1 MAKNCYCFLEKFNN
15 YFNRKLIRHEAL
27 ADYESAAA
35 DHFVP
40 VDGEGAALPFDFN
53 PNDNITTE
61 IIVNKVPFD
70 PDYFL
75 LLDENGAIE
84 SRWFVLEQVR
94 NRQGQWVYSLRRD
107 VLADSYEK
115 VKEAPAY
122 VEKGVIGD
130 LNDPLLLNS
139 EGVMVNQIKKE
150 EILLKD
156 KTGVPW
162 LVMYLKKGTL
172 KNASV
177 GSGGKISVNVPNDD
191 SFVYATL
198 ATPIASWIY
207 YQYTTSDFK
216 VSENDELKT
225 YCANSMP
232 AWLFPNSYYVINDV
246 TGETSYGSLS
256 GSTDTN
262 LVANV
267 LEKHSA
273 FDAAYDAQAGGLRSL
288 FLSAFGYE
296 DNVSALMAFNGKIIK
311 DSQGKYF
318 KVRVYVASSGE
329 TTHKITT
336 ASAPALKNSM
346 NNLFNTAVGESQS
359 ANDEAFV
366 AVTSWTS
373 YRVSLE
379 ELTDV
384 ETTVDFAAYTG
395 EGTKDSMLF
404 DVIAMPYGR
413 IHLLSLDLSINLYTS
428 ADRSM
433 TVMNSLAIELTSNY
447 VLDLQLLPYCP
458 VPEINMAAIPAD
470 RDKYALLGK
479 RSDGFLEV
487 LEDVV
492 FVARSANFTVDIAQ
506 TVEITDSSDVPD
518 TFKKKYVNDC
528 TMVRLCSPNYSG
540 LFEMN
545 LAKNGG
551 RITSF
556 NVDVT
561 LRPFNPYIHVNP
573 DFSYLY
579 GQDFNDVRGLIC
591 GGDFSLGIIND
602 AWNSYEIQNK
612 NYQAIFDRQIQNL
625 DVNQAINMEEARWR
639 AAAGTLSGGASAG
652 AAGLFA
658 TGNPIGGA
666 IGAGVGGLLSGL
678 AGMKD
683 ISNLEKR
690 QREERSFA
698 IDSFNL
704 SLGNVR
710 ALPNSITKTS
720 ALTYNNKLF
729 PFVEVYACS
738 EEEKEAYYLKLKYG
752 GMTVSKIGKMAS
764 FASAD
769 NSNFFKARMIRLE
782 TLGED
787 NHFLEAINEELMKG
801 VYI

>member
-1 MAKNCYCFLEKFNN
+1 MAKNCYCFLERFNN

-35 DHFVP
+35 NYFVP
-40 VDGEGAALPFDFN
+40 VDGDGAALPFDFN

-139 EGVMVNQIKKE
+139 EGVLVNQIKKE

-198 ATPIASWIY
+198 ATPIASWVY
-207 YQYTTSDFK
+207 YQYTTSDYRVCDYFTFH
-216 VSENDELKT
+216 VYSALYDPTLL
-225 YCANSMP
+225 A
-232 AWLFPNSYYVINDV
+232 PNFFFMMDDR
-246 TGETSYGSLS
+246 TGECSAGTTSDW
-256 GSTDTN
+256 TQTN
-262 LVANV
+262 LIG
-267 LEKHSA
+267 
-273 FDAAYDAQAGGLRSL
+273 DAQAKEQQLKSAFAPQASAFRTL
-288 FLSAFGYE
+288 ALSAFGYE
-296 DNVSALMAFNGKIIK
+296 NSASALFAFDGKIIK

-318 KVRVYVASSGE
+318 KVRVYQTNSGVNSE
-329 TTHKITT
+329 AVTQT
-336 ASAPALKNSM
+336 SAPALKSAMETEINSV
-346 NNLFNTAVGESQS
+346 FGGSQS
-359 ANDEAFV
+359 ANEHALKVNAHWSSF
-366 AVTSWTS
+366 
-373 YRVSLE
+373 RVSLE

-413 IHLLSLDLSINLYTS
+413 IRLLSLDLSINLYTS

-433 TVMNSLAIELTSNY
+433 TVMNSLAIALTSNY

-479 RSDGFLEV
+479 RSDGLLEV

-492 FVARSANFTVDIAQ
+492 FVARSANFTVDIAK

-658 TGNPIGGA
+658 TGNPLGGA

>member
-1 MAKNCYCFLEKFNN
+1 MAKSCYCFLEKFNN
-15 YFNRKLIRHEAL
+15 YFNRKLIRLATI
-27 ADYESAAA
+27 ADYEDAAA
-35 DHFVP
+35 DFFVP
-40 VDGEGAALPFDFN
+40 VDSEGAALSFDFN

-61 IIVNKVPFD
+61 IIANTVPFD

-75 LLDENGAIE
+75 LLDENGGIV

-107 VLADSYEK
+107 VLADSYDQ
-115 VKEAPAY
+115 VREAPAY

-130 LNDPLLLNS
+130 LDDPLLLNQ
-139 EGVMVNQIKKE
+139 EGVMVNQIKRE

-177 GSGGKISVNVPNDD
+177 GTGGKIAVNVPNDD

-198 ATPIASWIY
+198 NTPIASWIY

-216 VSENDELKT
+216 VSNQDVLKT

-232 AWLFPNSYYVINDV
+232 AWLFPNSVFSINDV

-256 GSTDTN
+256 GSTNTN
-262 LVANV
+262 LVANI
-267 LEKHSA
+267 LDKHSA
-273 FDAAYDAQAGGLRSL
+273 FEAAYNAQAAGLRAL
-288 FLSAFGYE
+288 LLSAFGYE
-296 DNVSALMAFNGKIIK
+296 DSVSALMDFNGKIIK

-318 KVRVYVASSGE
+318 MVRVYVASSGE
-329 TTHKITT
+329 TTHKVTT
-336 ASAPALKNSM
+336 ASAPALKSSM
-346 NNLFNTAVGESQS
+346 NNLFNTAVGDSQS
-359 ANDEAFV
+359 ANDDAFV
-366 AVTSWTS
+366 AVTGWTS

-413 IHLLSLDLSINLYTS
+413 VHLTSLDLSINIYTS

-433 TVMNSLAIELTSNY
+433 TVMNSLAIALTSNY

-458 VPEINMAAIPAD
+458 VPDITLNAIPAD
-470 RDKYALLGK
+470 RDKYALIGK
-479 RSDGFLEV
+479 SGGMIENV
-487 LEDVV
+487 EDVV
-492 FVARSANFTVDIAQ
+492 FVARSCNFTVDIAK

-518 TFKKKYVNDC
+518 TFKRKYVNDC

-540 LFEMN
+540 VFEMN

-625 DVNQAINMEEARWR
+625 DVNQAINMEEAKWR

-652 AAGLFA
+652 AAAMFA

-678 AGMKD
+678 AGMRD
-683 ISNLEKR
+683 IANTERR
-690 QREERSFA
+690 QKEERSFA

-729 PFVEVYACS
+729 PFVEVYTCS
-738 EEEKEAYYLKLKYG
+738 EEEKEAYYLKLRYG
-752 GMTVSKIGKMAS
+752 GMTVSKIGKMAA
-764 FASAD
+764 FASSD

>member
-1 MAKNCYCFLEKFNN
+1 
-15 YFNRKLIRHEAL
+15 
-27 ADYESAAA
+27 
-35 DHFVP
+35 
-40 VDGEGAALPFDFN
+40 
-53 PNDNITTE
+53 
-61 IIVNKVPFD
+61 
-70 PDYFL
+70 
-75 LLDENGAIE
+75 
-84 SRWFVLEQVR
+84 
-94 NRQGQWVYSLRRD
+94 
-107 VLADSYEK
+107 
-115 VKEAPAY
+115 
-122 VEKGVIGD
+122 
-130 LNDPLLLNS
+130 
-139 EGVMVNQIKKE
+139 
-150 EILLKD
+150 
-156 KTGVPW
+156 
-162 LVMYLKKGTL
+162 
-172 KNASV
+172 
-177 GSGGKISVNVPNDD
+177 
-191 SFVYATL
+191 
-198 ATPIASWIY
+198 
-207 YQYTTSDFK
+207 
-216 VSENDELKT
+216 
-225 YCANSMP
+225 
-232 AWLFPNSYYVINDV
+232 
-246 TGETSYGSLS
+246 
-256 GSTDTN
+256 
-262 LVANV
+262 
-267 LEKHSA
+267 
-273 FDAAYDAQAGGLRSL
+273 
-288 FLSAFGYE
+288 
-296 DNVSALMAFNGKIIK
+296 
-311 DSQGKYF
+311 
-318 KVRVYVASSGE
+318 
-329 TTHKITT
+329 
-336 ASAPALKNSM
+336 
-346 NNLFNTAVGESQS
+346 
-359 ANDEAFV
+359 
-366 AVTSWTS
+366 
-373 YRVSLE
+373 
-379 ELTDV
+379 
-384 ETTVDFAAYTG
+384 
-395 EGTKDSMLF
+395 
-404 DVIAMPYGR
+404 
-413 IHLLSLDLSINLYTS
+413 
-428 ADRSM
+428 
-433 TVMNSLAIELTSNY
+433 

-470 RDKYALLGK
+470 RNKYALLGK
-479 RSDGFLEV
+479 RSDGYLEV

-492 FVARSANFTVDIAQ
+492 FVARSANFTVDIAK

-658 TGNPIGGA
+658 TGNPLGGA